1 MISLPALLV
10 LLTELV
16 LPFLSLAAGLSETA
30 SHPTSADKAQGTLS
44 CFCCMPTGCS
54 LAKVLA
60 FNKMFTLHRETKEAW
75 EQKLHVL
82 FLDMESILFR
92 MLSVPVNAGGP
103 CSGVSLPSCQTGRSR
118 QLLPVFGVTSSN

>member
-1 MISLPALLV
+1 MMA
-10 LLTELV
+10 
-16 LPFLSLAAGLSETA
+16 F
-30 SHPTSADKAQGTLS
+30 ADKAQGTLS

-54 LAKVLA
+54 LAKVQA

-75 EQKLHVL
+75 KQKLHVL

-103 CSGVSLPSCQTGRSR
+103 VLRDLLAILPGWEE
-118 QLLPVFGVTSSN
+118 